1 MLETIAPG
9 EVDLD
14 GVALAVRYQAD
25 PQQPELLLVSL
36 QAHRTEGDPARI
48 RRSEL
53 RCVTTREP
61 MTREA
66 MHLRVHAEA
75 KRRGIERVAWIED
88 G

>member
-14 GVALAVRYQAD
+14 GAALAVRYHAD

-53 RCVTTREP
+53 RCVTNREP

-66 MHLRVHAEA
+66 MLARVHAEA
-75 KRRGIERVAWIED
+75 ERRGIERVAWIED
-88 G
+88 S